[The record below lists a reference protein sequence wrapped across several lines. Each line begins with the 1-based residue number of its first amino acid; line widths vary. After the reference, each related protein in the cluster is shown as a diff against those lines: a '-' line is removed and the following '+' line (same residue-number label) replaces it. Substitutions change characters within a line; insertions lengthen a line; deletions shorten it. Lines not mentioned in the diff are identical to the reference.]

1 MSKTI
6 EELENEIR
14 EKQIGLNVFDIEWD
28 CSLDMKKR
36 LPNNI
41 WSNLDLDEYYWTR
54 GKTLDELTIKDIR
67 KLGDEE
73 VRHLSSKKGVPF
85 KDFKMDI
92 NIK

>member
-28 CSLDMKKR
+28 CSLQMNKR
-36 LPNNI
+36 LPNNVCN
-41 WSNLDLDEYYWTR
+41 NLDLDEYYWTK
-54 GKTLDELTIKDIR
+54 GKTLDELTVKDLR

-73 VRHLSSKKGVPF
+73 VRLLSSENGVPL
-85 KDFKMDI
+85 KDFRMDI

>member
-6 EELENEIR
+6 TNPYDILET
-14 EKQIGLNVFDIEWD
+14 QIGLNVFDIEWD
-28 CSLDMKKR
+28 CSLLRKKR

-41 WSNLDLDEYYWTR
+41 WRNVDLDEYYWTK
-54 GKTLDELTIKDIR
+54 GKTLDELTVKDLR

-73 VRHLSSKKGVPF
+73 VRHLSSENGVPF